1 MSPRLRAPIVA
12 LLAMTSACDASPP
25 PPPRPP
31 EPTSPRPVAP
41 PPQAVA
47 PPAPAEEPEP
57 PALTWQQ
64 RAAVAIAELQDKEP
78 ALYKKLHTLKP
89 NRRVGDEML
98 FAQPIA
104 ADPRAAPVFLQRLL
118 SGNDSVTVRLALVD
132 ALPGTAGDWQEGIAA
147 LVAVDASPRVR
158 KKLVETMRYVDP
170 PHDIAGLR
178 HGFNDEDI
186 AVRVAAARTA
196 GFARDG
202 IGLYQEVVSMT
213 FNDED
218 WDLRAAAV
226 QSLGKFGNKAAWPQ
240 LVRMLG
246 DPHPTVRLQVLIAL
260 ENLDAEAAGRLPE
273 LDKLAKDRQNP
284 RVARQAQKLQKQA
297 NKPARPAGDERPVGS
312 PPVRT
317 PP

>member
-1 MSPRLRAPIVA
+1 MIPRPRAPILA
-12 LLAMTSACDASPP
+12 LLAVMTACDAPA
-25 PPPRPP
+25 PPRPP
-31 EPTSPRPVAP
+31 EPAPRPSTP
-41 PPQAVA
+41 PPTPS
-47 PPAPAEEPEP
+47 PPPPPVPAKPEP
-57 PALTWQQ
+57 PKLTWQQ
-64 RAAVAIAELQDKEP
+64 RTAVAIADLQQQDP
-78 ALYKKLHTLKP
+78 ARYKKLRSLKP
-89 NRRVGDEML
+89 NRRVGDEQL
-98 FAQPIA
+98 FSQPIA

-118 SGNDSVTVRLALVD
+118 NGSDSVAVRLALVD
-132 ALPGTAGDWQEGIAA
+132 ALPGTGGDWQEGIAA
-147 LVAVDASPRVR
+147 LVAIDASPRVR

-170 PHDIAGLR
+170 PHSIDGLR
-178 HGFNDEDI
+178 HGFNDEDL

-226 QSLGKFGNKAAWPQ
+226 QSLGKFNNKAAWPQ

-260 ENLDAEAAGRLPE
+260 EHLDAEAAGKLPE

-284 RVARQAQKLQKQA
+284 RVAKLAQRLKTQATAPEK
-297 NKPARPAGDERPVGS
+297 PAGDERPDGS
-312 PPVRT
+312 RPVRK